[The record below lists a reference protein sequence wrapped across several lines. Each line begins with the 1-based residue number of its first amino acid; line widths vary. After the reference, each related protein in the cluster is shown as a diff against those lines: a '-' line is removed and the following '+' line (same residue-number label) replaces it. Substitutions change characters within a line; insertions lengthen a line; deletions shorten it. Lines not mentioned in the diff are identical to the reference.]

1 MTMIKKLPLTMAV
14 IAAFFP
20 LTSVM
25 AQEFTQE
32 QIDAIVAKAV
42 DKALADRQ
50 AKIDA
55 AANKKVDVITNPE
68 TTAASPDMAIPFG
81 LKFSGYARYGAHF
94 QTGDQ
99 KYVGVDGSYNGASAI
114 GRLGNESNGGEFQI
128 SKAFKSAQGAIW
140 DLNVMFDH
148 WSDEVNLKKAYVGV
162 TNVLESNPNAYIWAG
177 GGEFQISKA
186 FKSAQGA
193 IWDLNV
199 MFDHWSD
206 EVNLKKAYVGV
217 TNVLESNPNAYLW
230 AGRDFHQRPQQGI
243 NDYFW
248 MNHDG
253 QGAGVKNFDIG
264 GVQFDVAAVSQ
275 VKSCSPEVMA
285 DETNPSRITCTGSS
299 DTGDN
304 GHYALTTKTH
314 NIKAGPIDVEVYA
327 NYGFDSKAVDSDARL
342 EAWQGGLVLSHTND
356 SGVNKVILRYSD
368 NSDNSVYNK
377 TDDLTTVYASF
388 EGSHKFTQQ
397 AQVEYL
403 LAFHDYDN
411 GKDNTDNRKN
421 YGAIVRPMYFWNDVH
436 STWLEAGY
444 QRVDYDQ
451 GGDNHGWKLTL
462 SQN

>member
-1 MTMIKKLPLTMAV
+1 MKTVKKLPLAMAV
-14 IAAFFP
+14 IAALCP
-20 LTSVM
+20 LSSVM

-50 AKIDA
+50 AKMDA
-55 AANKKVDVITNPE
+55 AAAKKVDLETNPQ
-68 TTAASPDMAIPFG
+68 TAAATPDMAVPFG

-94 QTGDQ
+94 QAGDQ

-114 GRLGNESNGGEFQI
+114 GRLGNEGNGGEFQLT
-128 SKAFKSAQGAIW
+128 KAFKSEKGAIW
-140 DLNVMFDH
+140 DINVMFDH

-162 TNVLESNPNAYIWAG
+162 TNVLESNPNAYI
-177 GGEFQISKA
+177 
-186 FKSAQGA
+186 
-193 IWDLNV
+193 
-199 MFDHWSD
+199 
-206 EVNLKKAYVGV
+206 
-217 TNVLESNPNAYLW
+217 W

-264 GVQFDVAAVSQ
+264 GVQFDVATVAQ

-285 DETNPSRITCTGSS
+285 DESNPSRITCTGNS
-299 DTGDN
+299 DTGDD

-327 NYGFDSKAVDSDARL
+327 NYGFDSKAVDNDKQL
-342 EAWQGGLVLSHTND
+342 DAWQGGLLLSHTNSDD

-368 NSDNSVYNK
+368 NSDNSVFNK
-377 TDDLTTVYASF
+377 TNGLTAIYASF
-388 EGSHKFTQQ
+388 EGNYKFTQQ

-411 GKDNTDNRKN
+411 SKDKTDNRKN

-462 SQN
+462 SQNIAIGMGPEFRPMLRFYVTGGQVDNKRTAKVNGTDDQQLDSLNFGGMFEAWF

>member
-1 MTMIKKLPLTMAV
+1 MKTVKMLPLTMAV
-14 IAAFFP
+14 VAALCP
-20 LTSVM
+20 ISVF

-42 DKALADRQ
+42 DKALAERQ

-55 AANKKVDVITNPE
+55 AADKKVDVITNPQ
-68 TTAASPDMAIPFG
+68 TTAATPDMAIPFG
-81 LKFSGYARYGAHF
+81 LKFSGYARYGAQF

-99 KYVGVDGSYNGASAI
+99 KFVGVDGSYNGASAI
-114 GRLGNESNGGEFQI
+114 GRLGNEGNGGEFQI
-128 SKAFKSAQGAIW
+128 TKAFKSSKGAIW
-140 DLNVMFDH
+140 D
-148 WSDEVNLKKAYVGV
+148 
-162 TNVLESNPNAYIWAG
+162 I
-177 GGEFQISKA
+177 
-186 FKSAQGA
+186 
-193 IWDLNV
+193 NV

-264 GVQFDVAAVSQ
+264 GVQFDVE
-275 VKSCSPEVMA
+275 SCSPEVMA
-285 DETNPSRITCTGSS
+285 DEANPSRITCTGGSG
-299 DTGDN
+299 TGDN

-327 NYGFDSKAVDSDARL
+327 NYGFDSKAVDSDERL
-342 EAWQGGLVLSHTND
+342 DAWQGGLVLSHTND

-377 TDDLTTVYASF
+377 TDDLTAIYASF
-388 EGSHKFTQQ
+388 EGLHKFTQQ
-397 AQVEYL
+397 AQLEYL

-462 SQN
+462 SQNIAIGMGPEFRPMLRFYVTGGQVDNKRTAKVNGTKDEQLDSLNVGGMFEAWF

>member
-1 MTMIKKLPLTMAV
+1 MNTVKKLPLAMAV
-14 IAAFFP
+14 VAALCP
-20 LTSVM
+20 ISVM

-55 AANKKVDVITNPE
+55 AADKKVDVITNPE

-114 GRLGNESNGGEFQI
+114 GRLGN
-128 SKAFKSAQGAIW
+128 
-140 DLNVMFDH
+140 
-148 WSDEVNLKKAYVGV
+148 LKKAYVGV
-162 TNVLESNPNAYIWAG
+162 TNVLESNPNAYI
-177 GGEFQISKA
+177 
-186 FKSAQGA
+186 
-193 IWDLNV
+193 
-199 MFDHWSD
+199 
-206 EVNLKKAYVGV
+206 
-217 TNVLESNPNAYLW
+217 W

-304 GHYALTTKTH
+304 GHYALTTKT
-314 NIKAGPIDVEVYA
+314 
-327 NYGFDSKAVDSDARL
+327 
-342 EAWQGGLVLSHTND
+342 
-356 SGVNKVILRYSD
+356 
-368 NSDNSVYNK
+368 
-377 TDDLTTVYASF
+377 
-388 EGSHKFTQQ
+388 
-397 AQVEYL
+397 
-403 LAFHDYDN
+403 
-411 GKDNTDNRKN
+411 
-421 YGAIVRPMYFWNDVH
+421 
-436 STWLEAGY
+436 
-444 QRVDYDQ
+444 
-451 GGDNHGWKLTL
+451 
-462 SQN
+462 